1 MARFH
6 FRLQPLLSVRHGQR
20 DQLRAQLAEV
30 LATDRALAAD
40 ETSARQALRDEQ
52 DHLRRQATPGRVDAQ
67 ALAAAERYATGLRR
81 QLVMLAERRAEL
93 APEIER
99 RRQAVVEADRELK
112 VLEKLSERQQA
123 QFRLDQSRAEGK
135 SLDEA
140 AARTGA
146 ALSSDAPPP
155 R

>member
-6 FRLQPLLSVRHGQR
+6 FRLQPLLSVRHGER
-20 DQLRAQLAEV
+20 DQCRTYLADA
-30 LATDRALAAD
+30 LATDRALASD

-52 DHLRRQATPGRVDAQ
+52 DHLRRQSTPGRVDAQ

-81 QLVMLAERRAEL
+81 QLVTLAERRAAL

-112 VLEKLSERQQA
+112 VLEKLHQRQQA
-123 QFRLDQSRAEGK
+123 QYQLDQSRAEGK
-135 SLDEA
+135 QLDEA
-140 AARTGA
+140 AARTSA
-146 ALSSDAPPP
+146 VQRLDA
-155 R
+155 

>member
-1 MARFH
+1 M
-6 FRLQPLLSVRHGQR
+6 
-20 DQLRAQLAEV
+20 
-30 LATDRALAAD
+30 
-40 ETSARQALRDEQ
+40 
-52 DHLRRQATPGRVDAQ
+52 
-67 ALAAAERYATGLRR
+67 
-81 QLVMLAERRAEL
+81 RRAEL

-123 QFRLDQSRAEGK
+123 QFRLDQTRAEGK
-135 SLDEA
+135 LLDEA

-146 ALSSDAPPP
+146 AFSSDAPP